1 MKNSIVVIGGGESG
15 VGAAYLASKKGYNVF
30 VSEFNTIQKKYK
42 KIFWINP
49 EQSKYWNTGDSQMKK
64 FEEINY
70 KTVEVRNYKQ
80 LKDFIKEID
89 LKKVLSL

>member
-1 MKNSIVVIGGGESG
+1 
-15 VGAAYLASKKGYNVF
+15 
-30 VSEFNTIQKKYK
+30 
-42 KIFWINP
+42 
-49 EQSKYWNTGDSQMKK
+49 MKK